1 MARKTALTS
10 LSHISE
16 INLTPLMDL
25 TFILL
30 ITFVIT
36 FPLMEQGVSVNLP
49 SGDADPLPE
58 ERTRTISINRD
69 GDVFLDEEQID
80 YADLAEALHAL
91 KRVDPTTRILLRADE
106 DLRYK
111 QVVKLLTLLHAASL
125 TRVALVTQPED
136 ST

>member
-58 ERTRTISINRD
+58 ERTRTIRVIRSEHPPRD
-69 GDVFLDEEQID
+69 QPVIT
-80 YADLAEALHAL
+80 DLC
-91 KRVDPTTRILLRADE
+91 KIPTE
-106 DLRYK
+106 
-111 QVVKLLTLLHAASL
+111 
-125 TRVALVTQPED
+125 